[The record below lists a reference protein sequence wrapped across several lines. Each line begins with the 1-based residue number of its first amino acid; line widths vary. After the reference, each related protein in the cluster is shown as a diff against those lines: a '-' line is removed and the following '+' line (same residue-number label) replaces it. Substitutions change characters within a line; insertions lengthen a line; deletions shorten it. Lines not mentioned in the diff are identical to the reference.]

1 MEVEAT
7 KGAGVATKVAEVA
20 TKGVSEEA
28 IIIRVQEALQE
39 AAAEEVETGA
49 GMEATSLKDQ
59 AHSHPGQW
67 GPTTLMRIKQRGA
80 CSGEISIRA
89 QAI

>member
-7 KGAGVATKVAEVA
+7 KGAGVVTKVAEVA
-20 TKGVSEEA
+20 IKGVSEEA
-28 IIIRVQEALQE
+28 IIIRVQE

-80 CSGEISIRA
+80 CSGEISIKA

>member
-7 KGAGVATKVAEVA
+7 KGAGVVTKVAEVA

-28 IIIRVQEALQE
+28 IIIRVQE

-80 CSGEISIRA
+80 CSGEISIKA

>member
-1 MEVEAT
+1 MAT
-7 KGAGVATKVAEVA
+7 KAAEA
-20 TKGVSEEA
+20 ETKGVSEEA
-28 IIIRVQEALQE
+28 VIIRMQE
-39 AAAEEVETGA
+39 AAAEEVEPVA

-80 CSGEISIRA
+80 CSGEISIKA